1 MQENPEPR
9 RIDTSEYLRQTFTA
23 EDGGG
28 ARVKASQCFTKYKWR
43 SEAEAAAAAERN
55 GGAGGSS
62 PRIVATQV
70 VSDYLTS
77 MDGEAKLM
85 QSMGKAVA
93 VFTYR
98 MQFYRV

>member
-1 MQENPEPR
+1 MQESPEPR

-43 SEAEAAAAAERN
+43 TAAEAAAAAERN
-55 GGAGGSS
+55 GGAGGSA

-70 VSDYLTS
+70 VSDYLTA
-77 MDGEAKLM
+77 MDGEARLM
-85 QSMGKAVA
+85 QSMGKPVA
-93 VFTYR
+93 VYTYR
-98 MQFYRV
+98 MQFYRI